1 MVIKLVNLRFG
12 IAEQK
17 KRRAATLFAVA
28 RTRPQTLKNTLRSVK
43 LWIAAGRLILEEAG
57 GDSWSRI
64 WRFAYSD

>member
-17 KRRAATLFAVA
+17 KGCSVLFAVA
-28 RTRPQTLKNTLRSVK
+28 RTRLQTLKSTLRSVK
-43 LWIAAGRLILEEAG
+43 LWIAAGCLILEKAV
-57 GDSWSRI
+57 GDSWGRI